1 LEAFNF
7 FYDDEDFLRNAAIAI
22 VKSGQNGA
30 VEQPE
35 GVMAV
40 FFANLNGC
48 IWIADTRN
56 DVLQKGYWIL
66 NRLNDKFQPE

>member
-30 VEQPE
+30 AEQLE
-35 GVMAV
+35 GVMTV
-40 FFANLNGC
+40 FFADLYGC
-48 IWIADTRN
+48 IRIADTRN